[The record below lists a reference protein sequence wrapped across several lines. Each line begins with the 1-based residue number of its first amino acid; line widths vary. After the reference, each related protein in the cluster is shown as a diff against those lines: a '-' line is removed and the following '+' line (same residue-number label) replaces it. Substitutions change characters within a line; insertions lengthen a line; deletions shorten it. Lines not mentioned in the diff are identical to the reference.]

1 MNTILLEGKSIG
13 DCEVITERNTRT
25 NRLETVAHITVES
38 LIQVKPRVYHTQEY
52 TTTDPDLM
60 SIMKDI
66 KAGDHVIAQGILH
79 NEYNTDDHKRAPIVD
94 SYSAICTAVR
104 RIDAPL
110 KDDEEC
116 ISSLVV
122 EGKATSDC
130 SHDECHYPSATLDI
144 HKITVVSQVQGDP
157 SLDCQIQMQSYD
169 PEVTYFMDGI
179 EKGDRVIAIGKPA
192 SLYRDPD
199 RKKLTFKFAICESIK
214 KWNQ

>member
-1 MNTILLEGKSIG
+1 MNLVLLEGKSS
-13 DCEVITERNTRT
+13 DCEIITERNPLT
-25 NRLETVAHITVES
+25 NRLESVASITIEGLV
-38 LIQVKPRVYHTQEY
+38 QAKPRVYHTQEY
-52 TTTDPDLM
+52 TTTDPDLID
-60 SIMKDI
+60 IMKTI

-79 NEYNTDDHKRAPIVD
+79 NEYDTDDHKRAPIVD

-122 EGKATSDC
+122 EGKATSNC
-130 SHDECHYPSATLDI
+130 SHEELHYPSATVDM
-144 HKITVVSQVQGDP
+144 HKVTVVSQVQGQP
-157 SLDCQIQMQSYD
+157 SLDCQVQMQAYD
-169 PEVTYFMDGI
+169 PDVTYYMDGV

-192 SLYRDPD
+192 TLYKDHD
-199 RKKLTFKFAICESIK
+199 RKKPSFRFSICSAVK